1 MKDPAFLFYYRD
13 WKSSTEKMTNAER
26 GAYIQLICL
35 QAENGHVTDIDMKK
49 ICSNICFDTMSIKI
63 DESTYNTVKSKFAE
77 TAPGSG
83 MYINARLY
91 DEIQKRIKYS
101 ESRRNNRKNKTEQTY
116 DNTHEQT
123 YELHM
128 VNVNVNENIN
138 EDKINTQEEKKAET
152 KKEILVPRPSSVEE
166 VAEYFKTNP
175 ECMLNGKSESE
186 AKVFVDHF
194 VGNGWKVSGKAPMKD
209 WKSAARNWARR
220 VKNGD
225 FVQKVS
231 GQNLSKRPTSMI
243 PDQNQFK

>member
-77 TAPGSG
+77 TATGSG

-116 DNTHEQT
+116 DNTYEQT

-128 VNVNVNENIN
+128 VNVNENANIN
-138 EDKINTQEEKKAET
+138 EDEIKTQEEKKAET
-152 KKEILVPRPSSVEE
+152 KKGILVPRPSSVEE
-166 VAEYFKTNP
+166 VAEYFKTDP
-175 ECMLNGKSESE
+175 DCLLNGKSELE
-186 AKVFVDHF
+186 AKKFWTHF
-194 VGNGWKVSGKAPMKD
+194 TSNGWKVSGRAPMKD
-209 WKSAARNWARR
+209 WKSAAFNWASR
-220 VKNGD
+220 VKTGE
-225 FVQKVS
+225 FGQKV
-231 GQNLSKRPTSMI
+231 SKRPTSMV